1 MAAIKEAY
9 DSECKQGSDSA
20 EAAASKLAPQ
30 RKLDDDEKKMKY
42 SGKKHNNKNKITDA
56 TLYEQQR
63 EHEAVKFESQKDQ
76 IVQNDDDDDGSG
88 DPARDRHLMKQ
99 QDDHFKCF

>member
-30 RKLDDDEKKMKY
+30 RKLDGDEKKMK
-42 SGKKHNNKNKITDA
+42 
-56 TLYEQQR
+56 

-88 DPARDRHLMKQ
+88 YVARDRHLMKQ
-99 QDDHFKCF
+99 HAHDHFKCF

>member
-1 MAAIKEAY
+1 MVMRRRWSI
-9 DSECKQGSDSA
+9 
-20 EAAASKLAPQ
+20 L
-30 RKLDDDEKKMKY
+30 R
-42 SGKKHNNKNKITDA
+42 KKHNNKNKITGT

-88 DPARDRHLMKQ
+88 YVARDRHLMKQ
-99 QDDHFKCF
+99 HAHDHFKCF